1 MKLALDARLITDYFL
16 PKIHD
21 DMTSWSTKDIPPQQ
35 GKLAIITGATGG
47 LGYQTALALAGA
59 GAEVVLTGRN
69 AAKGDTALQN
79 IHKTFPEARI
89 RYEPLD
95 LASLASVRDFAE
107 RFAHRHSSLDLLINN
122 GGVMAPPTR
131 YTTADGFELQFGTNY
146 LSHFALTAQ
155 LLPLLING
163 TQPRIV
169 SVSSIVHRFGATI
182 QFDDLQWQRTYQ
194 PRPAYRQSKLAMLMF
209 ALELQRRSEAN
220 GWGITSNAAHPGY
233 AVTELHSTGPRL
245 GRDGQAGFFE
255 KMSALFKPLVT
266 HSAADGAFPIL
277 YAATSP
283 NARGGGYYG
292 PTGWMEL
299 KGAVGKAIIG
309 SNAKDFKVAAE
320 LWRISEQ
327 LTGTNWANALSG
339 SIG

>member
-1 MKLALDARLITDYFL
+1 
-16 PKIHD
+16 
-21 DMTSWSTKDIPPQQ
+21 MTSWTTKDIPPQH

-59 GAEVVLTGRN
+59 GAEVILTGRN
-69 AAKGDTALQN
+69 ATKGESALQN
-79 IHKTFPEARI
+79 IHRIFPEARI

-95 LASLASVRDFAE
+95 LASLASIRQFVDQ
-107 RFAHRHSSLDLLINN
+107 FAHRHRSLDLLINN
-122 GGVMAPPTR
+122 GGVMAPPAR

-146 LSHFALTAQ
+146 LSHFALSAL
-155 LLPLLING
+155 LLPLLRNG
-163 TQPRIV
+163 VQPRIV
-169 SVSSIVHRFGATI
+169 NVSSIVHRLGTI

-194 PRPAYRQSKLAMLMF
+194 PRPAYRQSKLAMLLF

-220 GWGITSNAAHPGY
+220 GWGLTSNAAHPGY

-245 GRDGQAGFFE
+245 GRNGDAGWFE

-266 HSAADGAFPIL
+266 HSAADGALPIL

-292 PTGWMEL
+292 PTGWLEL
-299 KGAVGKAIIG
+299 KGAVGEAVIG
-309 SNAKDFKVAAE
+309 SKAKDHSVAE
-320 LWRISEQ
+320 RLWLISEL
-327 LTGTNWANALSG
+327 LTGTRWTNS
-339 SIG
+339 